1 MICVNVY
8 LGTLLKKMDFEL
20 IDGNKF
26 FKVAW
31 HNTSRGMKLMFLI
44 KVVSLLFKNE
54 QNRNP
59 KASLKR
65 PPLLCYQVAQ
75 L

>member
-8 LGTLLKKMDFEL
+8 LGTLLKKMEFEL

-31 HNTSRGMKLMFLI
+31 HNTLHGMMFLI
-44 KVVSLLFKNE
+44 KVVSLQLKKK
-54 QNRNP
+54 QN
-59 KASLKR
+59 
-65 PPLLCYQVAQ
+65 
-75 L
+75 

>member
-8 LGTLLKKMDFEL
+8 LGTLLKKMEFEL

-31 HNTSRGMKLMFLI
+31 HNTLHGMKFMFLI
-44 KVVSLLFKNE
+44 KVVSLRLKNK
-54 QNRNP
+54 QNWIP
-59 KASLKR
+59 EPA
-65 PPLLCYQVAQ
+65 
-75 L
+75 

>member
-31 HNTSRGMKLMFLI
+31 HNTSYGMKLMFLI
-44 KVVSLLFKNE
+44 KVVSLLFYKGRKTE
-54 QNRNP
+54 TP
-59 KASLKR
+59 K
-65 PPLLCYQVAQ
+65 PP
-75 L
+75 

>member
-8 LGTLLKKMDFEL
+8 LGTLLKKMEFEL

-31 HNTSRGMKLMFLI
+31 HNTLHGMKFMLLI
-44 KVVSLLFKNE
+44 KVVSLGLKKKK
-54 QNRNP
+54 QNWIP
-59 KASLKR
+59 KPA
-65 PPLLCYQVAQ
+65 
-75 L
+75 

>member
-1 MICVNVY
+1 
-8 LGTLLKKMDFEL
+8 MDFEL

-44 KVVSLLFKNE
+44 KVVSLLLKKKKK

-65 PPLLCYQVAQ
+65 PPFCVIRWPSSEPAEGETCS
-75 L
+75 

>member
-8 LGTLLKKMDFEL
+8 LGTLLKKMEFEL

-31 HNTSRGMKLMFLI
+31 HNTLHGMKFMLLI
-44 KVVSLLFKNE
+44 KVVSLGLKKKK
-54 QNRNP
+54 QN
-59 KASLKR
+59 
-65 PPLLCYQVAQ
+65 
-75 L
+75 